1 MKRLINSFGL
11 VLVASTQVDAAVPA
25 EWIQL
30 HSRQQSCQ
38 HLLYKKSALAI
49 TKLGVQPN
57 DMICICLSDMAIVLT
72 ESTRPEAQ
80 LDKLKALQQ
89 LQQAF
94 ALDEKQIRALVR
106 Y

>member
-1 MKRLINSFGL
+1 
-11 VLVASTQVDAAVPA
+11 
-25 EWIQL
+25 
-30 HSRQQSCQ
+30 
-38 HLLYKKSALAI
+38 
-49 TKLGVQPN
+49 
-57 DMICICLSDMAIVLT
+57 MICICLSDMAIVLT